1 MVRYGGGTSSEIYFV
16 SKNGKNITQDIKDR
30 VNEAISYP
38 QKIDGGIY
46 IYILIHFLSWEI
58 YLKLISERKVYI
70 CREGKVV

>member
-1 MVRYGGGTSSEIYFV
+1 MMVRYGGGTSSEIYFV

-46 IYILIHFLSWEI
+46 ILVTFFIVDDLFEI
-58 YLKLISERKVYI
+58 DF
-70 CREGKVV
+70 